1 MTQVQIRN
9 YTYSLTANISAFLK
23 TWRKSVCLQ
32 QLRMSD
38 NTDLEQ
44 CFLYKLSQM
53 QGLGWFKHIVLV
65 SSYQDSYAPFESARI
80 QICNQAK
87 ANKDNTLGNI
97 YIKMA

>member
-1 MTQVQIRN
+1 
-9 YTYSLTANISAFLK
+9 
-23 TWRKSVCLQ
+23 
-32 QLRMSD
+32 
-38 NTDLEQ
+38 
-44 CFLYKLSQM
+44 M